1 MRMATINFHLIE
13 SNFSLRE
20 RTRLKKF
27 ISQLFKMEK
36 KGLERLD
43 YIFCSDSYLLE
54 INRKFLN
61 HDFYTDILTFDLSN
75 NPKLTI
81 GEIYI
86 SVERVKENAMEL
98 SNSFKEEIHRVIFH
112 GALHLCGYK
121 DKLKADIL
129 IMRQMENRY
138 SSAHWRLPR

>member
-86 SVERVKENAMEL
+86 SVDRVKENAMEL

-138 SSAHWRLPR
+138 LAKYLA

>member
-27 ISQLFKMEK
+27 ISQLFKKEK

-86 SVERVKENAMEL
+86 SVDRVKENAMEL

-138 SSAHWRLPR
+138 LAKYLA

>member
-1 MRMATINFHLIE
+1 MATINFHLIE

-86 SVERVKENAMEL
+86 SVDRVKENAMEL

-129 IMRQMENRY
+129 IMRQMENRCLAKY
-138 SSAHWRLPR
+138 LA

>member
-1 MRMATINFHLIE
+1 MATINFHLIE

-86 SVERVKENAMEL
+86 SVDRVKENAMEL

-121 DKLKADIL
+121 DKLKADTNGKSLSRKVFSIN
-129 IMRQMENRY
+129 Q
-138 SSAHWRLPR
+138 SFT

>member
-1 MRMATINFHLIE
+1 MATINFHLIE

-86 SVERVKENAMEL
+86 SVDRVKENAMEL

-138 SSAHWRLPR
+138 LAKYLA

>member
-13 SNFSLRE
+13 FNFSLRE
-20 RTRLKKF
+20 KIRLKKF

-86 SVERVKENAMEL
+86 SVDRVKENAMEL

-138 SSAHWRLPR
+138 LAKYLA

>member
-1 MRMATINFHLIE
+1 
-13 SNFSLRE
+13 
-20 RTRLKKF
+20 
-27 ISQLFKMEK
+27 MEK

-43 YIFCSDSYLLE
+43 YLFCSDSYLLE

-86 SVERVKENAMEL
+86 SVDRVKENAMEL

-138 SSAHWRLPR
+138 LAKYLA